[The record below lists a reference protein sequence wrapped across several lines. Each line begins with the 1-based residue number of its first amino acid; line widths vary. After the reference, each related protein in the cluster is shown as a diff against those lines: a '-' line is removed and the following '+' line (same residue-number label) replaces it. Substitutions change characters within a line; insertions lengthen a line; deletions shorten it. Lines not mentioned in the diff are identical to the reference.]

1 MSSSG
6 FRFYILFLF
15 YLFII
20 YLFIFFFA
28 FHFFGKNPPPHLSS
42 PSYAIVILEHNS
54 SQKPDKYM

>member
-15 YLFII
+15 NLFII
-20 YLFIFFFA
+20 IFFFFA
-28 FHFFGKNPPPHLSS
+28 FHFFGKIPPHLSS